1 MNVETIKNPKFI
13 KNLTNEDMVELSQD
27 IRNFLIEKV
36 SKTGGHLASNLGI
49 VEITLAL
56 HYVFDSYKDKFLFD
70 VGHQSYV
77 HKILTGRADKF
88 DSLRQFGGISGFQ
101 KRRES
106 IHDHF
111 ESGHSSTSL
120 STAIGMATARDL
132 NNEDYNVIP
141 IIGDG
146 SLMSGLSFEA
156 LNQIGHSNT
165 KVIIVLNDNG
175 MSINPNVNVLSKA
188 FSSFC
193 SSDYYNGFKNIVKK
207 YIKKNKNG
215 EEVITSIHNLKKA
228 IKNFIVDPS
237 FFDDF
242 NIEYF
247 GPIDGHD
254 INSLIKTF
262 KLAKENKRSCVIHCV
277 TTKGKGYKYSEE
289 DQIGLWHGVPPFDI
303 KTGEFKNKNK
313 ELTSYSEI
321 VSKTVYK
328 LMKQNKDIVC
338 VSPAM
343 VTGSKL
349 NNIFN
354 DFKDRSFDTGITED
368 HSLLFASGLAL
379 AGKHPFVSIY
389 SSFLQRAYDQVNHD
403 IARMNLPIVVGI
415 DRAGIVGEDGETH
428 QGVFDISFLSSIPNI
443 CLAQAKDSKEL
454 QNLIYTAFTTNKP
467 FFIRYPRKSV
477 KFNELKK
484 FNEIK
489 LGKWEIICNKD
500 SDACIISYGDNVCKI
515 DEYIKKNK
523 LNINLINARFLKP
536 LDEQMLKNI
545 SKKYKKVF
553 VISDDMRSG
562 GLEDSIA
569 QYLRDLDSK
578 ITIKG
583 YGIDDEFVEQGN
595 IDLLKK
601 NLHIDIDYCMRDI
614 KRRINVKKSK
624 H

>member
-1 MNVETIKNPKFI
+1 MKLESIKDPKFI
-13 KNLTNEDMVELSQD
+13 KKLDINDLNTLSSD
-27 IRNFLIEKV
+27 IREFLINKI

-77 HKILTGRADKF
+77 HKILTGRANKF
-88 DSLRQFGGISGFQ
+88 DTLRKYNGISGFQ
-101 KRRES
+101 KRKES

-132 NNEDYNVIP
+132 NKENYNVIP

-146 SLMSGLSFEA
+146 SLFSGLSFEA
-156 LNQIGHSNT
+156 LNQIGHSKN
-165 KVIIVLNDNG
+165 KVIIILNDNG
-175 MSINPNVNVLSKA
+175 MSINPNPNALSKA

-193 SSDYYNGFKNIVKK
+193 SSDYYNGFKNIIKK
-207 YIKKNKNG
+207 YVKKNKKG
-215 EEVITSIHNLKKA
+215 EEVITSIHNFKKA
-228 IKNFIVDPS
+228 IKNFIVDPA

-242 NIEYF
+242 NIEYY
-247 GPIDGHD
+247 GPIDGHN
-254 INSLIKTF
+254 IKQLIKTF
-262 KLAKENKRSCVIHCV
+262 NLAKENKNSCVIHCV

-289 DQIGLWHGVPPFDI
+289 DRIGLWHGVPPFDI
-303 KTGEFKNKNK
+303 KTGEFIKDKS
-313 ELTSYSEI
+313 LTSYSEI

-328 LMKQNKDIVC
+328 LMKKDKDIVC

-349 NNIFN
+349 NNIYK

-403 IARMNLPIVVGI
+403 ITRMNLPVVVGI

-443 CLAQAKDSKEL
+443 YLAQGKDSIEV
-454 QNLIYTAFTTNKP
+454 QNLLYTAFKSGKP
-467 FFIRYPRKSV
+467 FFIRYPRKSI
-477 KFNELKK
+477 KFNEINS
-484 FNEIK
+484 FSEIK
-489 LGKWEIICNKD
+489 LGKWKNEVNND
-500 SDACIISYGDNVCKI
+500 SRACVISYGDNVSKI
-515 DEYIKKNK
+515 KEYIKKKN
-523 LNINLINARFLKP
+523 LNLSLINAIFIKP
-536 LDEQMLKNI
+536 IDKAMLSSI
-545 SKKYKKVF
+545 SKKYKYVF
-553 VISDDMRSG
+553 VISDDVRQG
-562 GLEDSIA
+562 GLEDSITK
-569 QYLRDLDSK
+569 YFNDINSNV
-578 ITIKG
+578 IVKG
-583 YGIDDEFVEQGN
+583 YGIDDEYVPQGS
-595 IDLLKK
+595 IDELKK
-601 NLHIDIDYCMRDI
+601 KLHIDVDYCMKDI
-614 KRRINVKKSK
+614 IRRGNVKKLK